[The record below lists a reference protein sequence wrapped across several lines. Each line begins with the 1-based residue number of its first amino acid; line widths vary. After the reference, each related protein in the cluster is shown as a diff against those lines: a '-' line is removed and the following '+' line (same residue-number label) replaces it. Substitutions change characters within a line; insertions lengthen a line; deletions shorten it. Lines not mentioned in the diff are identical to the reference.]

1 MTEAFKLASDIQ
13 VDIAM
18 IASDL
23 KRKGISTDLLEGL
36 IPLVLVVYNLAYR
49 EGVEAALDKVYQ
61 K

>member
-23 KRKGISTDLLEGL
+23 KRKGISTDLFEGL

>member
-18 IASDL
+18 IAADL
-23 KRKGISTDLLEGL
+23 KRKGISTDLFEGL